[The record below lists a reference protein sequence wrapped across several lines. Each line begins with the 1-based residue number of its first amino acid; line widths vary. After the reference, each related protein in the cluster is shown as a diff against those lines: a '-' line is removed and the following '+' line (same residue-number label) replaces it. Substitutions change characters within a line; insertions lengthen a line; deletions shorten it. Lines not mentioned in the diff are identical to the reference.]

1 MEQGINIS
9 PKVKKGDRIVCVIM
23 GDESSIS
30 FGDAGTVTA
39 WENVG
44 NWTQIR
50 VKWDNGSQLSLI
62 LEDDP
67 KQQKDVWMLEE
78 DFINKFGKEMI
89 NESMELGDME
99 KLSDI
104 YGYFG
109 GKSMDFFYEYL
120 EKLRESGIINM
131 FQAAPYLW
139 MGKARIEN
147 EQRYRETNEAFDELL
162 DMADES
168 QRRMI
173 NGVINYLENNNKE
186 VSVENIN
193 RFLNRLDGDII
204 SFWMRH
210 DRDMFR

>member
-1 MEQGINIS
+1 MKQDINTN
-9 PKVKKGDRIVCVIM
+9 PKLKKGDRVVCIIM
-23 GDESSIS
+23 GDETSVM
-30 FGDAGTVTA
+30 FGNAGTVES
-39 WENVG
+39 WDNIG
-44 NWTQIR
+44 SWTQIR
-50 VKWDNGSQLSLI
+50 VKWDNGSDLSLI

-67 KQQKDVWMLEE
+67 KSQKDVWMLES
-78 DFINKFGKEMI
+78 DFIEKFGKDMI

-109 GKSMDFFYEYL
+109 GESMDFFYEYL
-120 EKLRESGIINM
+120 EKLRETGIVNM
-131 FQAAPYLW
+131 IQAAPYLW

-147 EQRYRETNEAFDELL
+147 EQRYRDTNDEFDELL

-173 NGVINYLENNNKE
+173 DGVINYLDEKGKE
-186 VSVENIN
+186 GSVENIN
-193 RFLNRLDGDII
+193 RFLKRLDSEIV
-204 SFWMRH
+204 SFWMTH

>member
-1 MEQGINIS
+1 MKEDINIS
-9 PKVKKGDRIVCVIM
+9 PKVKKGDRIVCIIM
-23 GDESSIS
+23 GGENGVSY
-30 FGDAGTVTA
+30 GDAGTVMT

-50 VKWDNGSQLSLI
+50 VQWDNGSQLSLI

-67 KQQKDVWMLEE
+67 KDQKDVWMLED
-78 DFINKFGKEMI
+78 DFIDKFGKEMI

-109 GKSMDFFYEYL
+109 GESMDFFYEYL
-120 EKLRESGIINM
+120 EKLRESGIVNM
-131 FQAAPYLW
+131 FHAAPYLW

-147 EQRYRETNEAFDELL
+147 EQRYRETNDSFDELL

-168 QRRMI
+168 QRRMV
-173 NGVINYLENNNKE
+173 NGVINYLNGNDKE

-193 RFLNRLDGDII
+193 RFLKRLDSDII

-210 DRDMFR
+210 DRDMSM